1 MSDRIIAPVT
11 FGVRRIAKKDAGN
24 GTWCEFM
31 WRGGGGARITE
42 TPKDAKTIV
51 GKEGAKSEV
60 VKLFS
65 VVGLECKNRATKL
78 GGDIGIKGS
87 ECG

>member
-1 MSDRIIAPVT
+1 MSDKIIAPVT

-31 WRGGGGARITE
+31 WHGGGDARITE

-51 GKEGAKSEV
+51 GRWSAEEKMMR
-60 VKLFS
+60 S
-65 VVGLECKNRATKL
+65 VVPPGMTRTDVN
-78 GGDIGIKGS
+78 
-87 ECG
+87 

>member
-31 WRGGGGARITE
+31 WHGGGGARITE
-42 TPKDAKTIV
+42 TPKDAKT
-51 GKEGAKSEV
+51 
-60 VKLFS
+60 
-65 VVGLECKNRATKL
+65 VVGRQCAEEKMMRGVVPPRATRTNVN
-78 GGDIGIKGS
+78 
-87 ECG
+87 